1 MILLS
6 IQGMTCPGCV
16 DHVKEAL
23 DAIEGVNK
31 VEISYENAS
40 AAITTEGGV
49 NVADLVGAIEALGY
63 TAKES
68 ADTAKENTSPNACCD
83 NENTSN
89 TESNRPQQV
98 VIIGSGSGAFACA
111 IKAAEGGAKVT
122 LIEGADDIG
131 GCCVNVGCVPS
142 KILIR
147 AAQLAEQQRNNPFA
161 GLENHSPQLSRALL
175 SEQQTARVEELRA
188 AKYQNILESNPALS
202 LIKGWAQ
209 FKNANTL
216 IIRKNDG
223 AEQEA
228 HADKILIATGST
240 PTIPPI
246 EGLTPTPLQKVPFWT
261 STEALFAKEL
271 PQHLVVIGSSVVA
284 LEIAQAYRR
293 LGSEV
298 TVLARHTLLYREDPL
313 LGEKLTGCF
322 EKEGIRVLDNT
333 QATKVTH
340 DGNQFTLDT
349 KAGELNCDRLLVS
362 TGRHANT
369 GQLNLDVA
377 GVMTN
382 KNGEI
387 VVNERMETNVPGIYA
402 AGDCSNM
409 PQFVYVAAAAGSRAG
424 INMTGGDA
432 KLDLSTM
439 PAVIFTDPQVA
450 TVGLT
455 EGRASAQD
463 IETDSRV
470 LGMENVPRALANFET
485 DGFIKLVAEK
495 ASGRIIGA
503 QILAHEGG
511 ELIQSAALAI
521 RNRMTVTELAD
532 QLFPYLTMVEGLKL
546 CAQTFNKDVK
556 ELSCCAG

>member
-1 MILLS
+1 
-6 IQGMTCPGCV
+6 MTCPSCV
-16 DHVKEAL
+16 AHVKEAL
-23 DAIEGVNK
+23 DAIEGVIK

-40 AAITTEGGV
+40 AAITAKGGV
-49 NVADLVGAIEALGY
+49 SVTDLIGAIEALGY
-63 TAKES
+63 IAKES
-68 ADTAKENTSPNACCD
+68 ADIAKENTSPNDRCD
-83 NENTSN
+83 NENASN
-89 TESNRPQQV
+89 TESNQTQHV
-98 VIIGSGSGAFACA
+98 AIIGTGSAAFACA

-122 LIEGADDIG
+122 LIEGADIIG

-147 AAQLAEQQRNNPFA
+147 AAQLAQQQRINPFA
-161 GLENHSPQLSRALL
+161 GLENHAPQLSRALL
-175 SEQQTARVEELRA
+175 AQQQTARVEELRA
-188 AKYQNILESNPALS
+188 AKYQNILETNPALS
-202 LIKGWAQ
+202 LLKGWAQ

-216 IIRKNDG
+216 IVRKNDG
-223 AEQEA
+223 AEQEV

-246 EGLTPTPLQKVPFWT
+246 EGLAETPYWT
-261 STEALFAKEL
+261 STEALFAQEL

-313 LGEKLTGCF
+313 LGEKLTDCF
-322 EKEGIRVLDNT
+322 EKEGIRVLNNT

-340 DGNQFTLDT
+340 DGSQFSLDT
-349 KAGELNCDRLLVS
+349 NAGDLRCDRLLVS

-369 GQLNLDVA
+369 DQLNLDAV
-377 GVMTN
+377 GVTTN
-382 KNGEI
+382 KKGEI
-387 VVNERMETNVPGIYA
+387 VVNERVETNVPGIYS

-424 INMTGGDA
+424 INIMGGDA

-455 EGRASAQD
+455 EEQSKAQG
-463 IETDSRV
+463 IATDSRV
-470 LGMENVPRALANFET
+470 LEMENVPRALANFET
-485 DGFIKLVAEK
+485 DGFIKLVVEQD
-495 ASGRIIGA
+495 SGRLIGA

>member
-6 IQGMTCPGCV
+6 IEGMTCPSCV
-16 DHVKEAL
+16 AHVKEAL

-40 AAITTEGGV
+40 ATITTNGGV
-49 NVADLVGAIEALGY
+49 SVTDLIGAIEALGY
-63 TAKES
+63 TAKETPL
-68 ADTAKENTSPNACCD
+68 AENTAPNAYCD

-89 TESNRPQQV
+89 TESNRTQHV
-98 VIIGSGSGAFACA
+98 AIIGTGSGAFACA

-122 LIEGADDIG
+122 LIEGADVIG

-147 AAQLAEQQRNNPFA
+147 AAQLAQQQRNNPFA
-161 GLENHSPQLSRALL
+161 GLENHAPQLSRALL
-175 SEQQTARVEELRA
+175 AQQQTARVEELRA
-188 AKYQNILESNPALS
+188 AKYQNILETNPALS
-202 LIKGWAQ
+202 LLKGWAQ

-216 IIRKNDG
+216 IVRKNDG
-223 AEQEA
+223 TEQEIF
-228 HADKILIATGST
+228 ADKILIATGST

-246 EGLTPTPLQKVPFWT
+246 EGLAETPYWT
-261 STEALFAKEL
+261 STEALFAEEL

-298 TVLARHTLLYREDPL
+298 TVLARHSLLYSEDPII
-313 LGEKLTGCF
+313 GEKLAGCF
-322 EKEGIRVLDNT
+322 EKEGIRVLNNT
-333 QATKVTH
+333 QATQVTH
-340 DGNQFTLDT
+340 DGNQFTLNT
-349 KAGELNCDRLLVS
+349 NAGELSCDRLLVS

-369 GQLNLDVA
+369 SQLNLDAV
-377 GVMTN
+377 GVTTN
-382 KNGEI
+382 KKGEI
-387 VVNERMETNVPGIYA
+387 VVNERMETNVAGIYA

-455 EGRASAQD
+455 EEQARAQD

-485 DGFIKLVAEK
+485 DGFSKLVTEK
-495 ASGRIIGA
+495 ETGLLLGA

>member
-6 IQGMTCPGCV
+6 IEGMTCPSCIV
-16 DHVKEAL
+16 QIKAAL
-23 DAIEGVNK
+23 DAIGGVNK
-31 VEISYENAS
+31 VDISYEKAS
-40 AAITTEGGV
+40 ATIIINGGV
-49 NVADLVGAIEALGY
+49 SAADLISVIEVLGY
-63 TAKES
+63 TAEVDS
-68 ADTAKENTSPNACCD
+68 LADNTAPNGCCD
-83 NENTSN
+83 NKNASSVA
-89 TESNRPQQV
+89 SNRSLHV
-98 VIIGSGSGAFACA
+98 AVIGTGSGAFACA

-122 LIEGADDIG
+122 LIEGADVIG

-147 AAQLAEQQRNNPFA
+147 AAQLAEQQRINPFA
-161 GLENHSPQLSRALL
+161 GLENHAPQLSRALL
-175 SEQQTARVEELRA
+175 AQQQTARVEELRA
-188 AKYQNILESNPALS
+188 AKYQNILETNPALS
-202 LIKGWAQ
+202 LLKGWAQ

-216 IIRKNDG
+216 TIRKNDG
-223 AEQEA
+223 TEQEV

-240 PTIPPI
+240 PTVPPI
-246 EGLTPTPLQKVPFWT
+246 EGLIETPYWT

-271 PQHLVVIGSSVVA
+271 PQHLIVVGSSVVA

-298 TVLARHTLLYREDPL
+298 TLLARHTLLYREDPL

-322 EKEGIRVLDNT
+322 EKEGIRILGNT

-349 KAGELNCDRLLVS
+349 NAGELNCDRLLIS

-369 GQLNLDVA
+369 DQLNLDAVD
-377 GVMTN
+377 VTTN

-402 AGDCSNM
+402 AGDCCNM

-439 PAVIFTDPQVA
+439 PVVIFTDPQVA

-455 EGRASAQD
+455 EEQAKAQG
-463 IETDSRV
+463 IATDSRV
-470 LGMENVPRALANFET
+470 LEMKNVPRALANFET
-485 DGFIKLVAEK
+485 DGFIKLVVEK
-495 ASGRIIGA
+495 VTGRIIGA
-503 QILAHEGG
+503 QVLAHEGG
-511 ELIQSAALAI
+511 ELIQTAALAI
-521 RNRMTVTELAD
+521 HNRMTIANLAD

-546 CAQTFNKDVK
+546 CAQTFNKSVK

>member
-6 IQGMTCPGCV
+6 IQGMTCPSCV
-16 DHVKEAL
+16 AHVKEAL
-23 DAIEGVNK
+23 DAIESVNN

-40 AAITTEGGV
+40 VAITTNGEV
-49 NVADLVGAIEALGY
+49 NVAELIGAIKALGY

-68 ADTAKENTSPNACCD
+68 ADTANENTSPAARCDKENCD

-89 TESNRPQQV
+89 TRPQQV
-98 VIIGSGSGAFACA
+98 VIIGTGSGAFACA

-122 LIEGADDIG
+122 LIEGADVIG

-147 AAQLAEQQRNNPFA
+147 AAQLAEQQRRNPFA
-161 GLENHSPQLSRALL
+161 GLENHSPQLNRALL
-175 SEQQTARVEELRA
+175 TEQQTARVEELRA
-188 AKYQNILESNPALS
+188 AKYQNILESNSALS

-209 FKNANTL
+209 FKDANTL
-216 IIRKNDG
+216 IVQKNDG
-223 AEQEA
+223 TEQEVV
-228 HADKILIATGST
+228 ADRILIATGST

-246 EGLTPTPLQKVPFWT
+246 DGLTETPYWT
-261 STEALFAKEL
+261 STEALFARESPK
-271 PQHLVVIGSSVVA
+271 HLIVIGSSVVA

-293 LGSEV
+293 LGSEI

-322 EKEGIRVLDNT
+322 EKEGIRVLGNT

-349 KAGELNCDRLLVS
+349 NLGKLNCDRLLVS

-369 GQLNLDVA
+369 GQLNLDAA
-377 GVMTN
+377 GVTTN

-387 VVNERMETNVPGIYA
+387 VVNERMETNVSGIYA

-424 INMTGGDA
+424 INMTGGEA

-450 TVGLT
+450 IVGLT
-455 EGRASAQD
+455 EEQASAQD

-485 DGFIKLVAEK
+485 DGFIKLVVEK
-495 ASGRIIGA
+495 ASGRLIGT

-521 RNRMTVTELAD
+521 RNRMTVTDLAD

>member
-6 IQGMTCPGCV
+6 IQGMTCPSCV
-16 DHVKEAL
+16 AHVKTAL
-23 DAIEGVNK
+23 DAIDGVNN
-31 VEISYENAS
+31 VEISYEQAS
-40 AAITTEGGV
+40 AAITTNGDV
-49 NVADLVGAIEALGY
+49 NVEGLIGAIEALGY
-63 TAKES
+63 TAKENDQLS
-68 ADTAKENTSPNACCD
+68 ACGN
-83 NENTSN
+83 NENISN
-89 TESNRPQQV
+89 SCSDCTQHV

-122 LIEGADDIG
+122 LIEGADVIG

-175 SEQQTARVEELRA
+175 SEQQTARVEELRV
-188 AKYQNILESNPALS
+188 AKYQNILDSNPALS
-202 LIKGWAQ
+202 LMKGWAQ
-209 FKNANTL
+209 FKDANTL
-216 IIRKNDG
+216 IVSNGEGTD
-223 AEQEA
+223 QEI

-240 PTIPPI
+240 PIIPPI
-246 EGLTPTPLQKVPFWT
+246 NGLPDTPYWT

-271 PQHLVVIGSSVVA
+271 PLHLIVIGSSVIA

-298 TVLARHTLLYREDPL
+298 TILARHTLLYREEPL
-313 LGEKLTGCF
+313 LGEKLTECF
-322 EKEGIRVLDNT
+322 EKEGIRVLN
-333 QATKVTH
+333 QTKAEKISH
-340 DGNQFTLDT
+340 DGRQFILETHSVESG
-349 KAGELNCDRLLVS
+349 AGQLNGDRLLIS

-369 GQLNLDVA
+369 SMLNLDA
-377 GVMTN
+377 IGVQIGN
-382 KNGEI
+382 IGEI
-387 VVNERMETNVPGIYA
+387 IVNERMETNVPGIYA
-402 AGDCSNM
+402 AGDCASM

-424 INMTGGDA
+424 VNMTGGEA

-455 EGRASAQD
+455 EAQAKTQG
-463 IETDSRV
+463 IQTDSRV
-470 LGMENVPRALANFET
+470 LDMAYVPRALANFET
-485 DGFIKLVAEK
+485 DGFIKLVVEK
-495 ASGRIIGA
+495 ANGRLIGA

-521 RNRMTVTELAD
+521 RNRMTVSELAN

-546 CAQTFNKDVK
+546 CAQTFSCDVT

>member
-1 MILLS
+1 MITLTIS
-6 IQGMTCPGCV
+6 GMTCASCTH
-16 DHVKEAL
+16 HVQEVLIAIAGVTSARVSYDEANAVIETDTEIHEKIL
-23 DAIEGVNK
+23 IDAV
-31 VEISYENAS
+31 
-40 AAITTEGGV
+40 
-49 NVADLVGAIEALGY
+49 EALGY
-63 TAKES
+63 TAKIVVP
-68 ADTAKENTSPNACCD
+68 DNNTGLTKDENTEELRVA
-83 NENTSN
+83 
-89 TESNRPQQV
+89 
-98 VIIGSGSGAFACA
+98 IIGSGSAAFACA
-111 IKAAEGGAKVT
+111 IKAAEGSAKVT
-122 LIEGADDIG
+122 IIEGADVIG

-147 AAQLAEQQRNNPFA
+147 AAQLAEQQRHNPFA
-161 GLENHSPQLSRALL
+161 GLDNHAPQLSRALL
-175 SEQQTARVEELRA
+175 AQQQTARVEELRA
-188 AKYQNILESNPALS
+188 VKYQNILETNPVLS
-202 LIKGWAQ
+202 LLKGWAQ

-216 IIRKNDG
+216 LVRKNDET
-223 AEQEA
+223 EQEI

-246 EGLTPTPLQKVPFWT
+246 DGVTETPYWT
-261 STEALFAKEL
+261 STEALFAQEL

-298 TVLARHTLLYREDPL
+298 TILARHTLLYRDDPL
-313 LGEKLTGCF
+313 LGEKLSGCF
-322 EKEGIRVLDNT
+322 EKEGIRVLNNT

-340 DGNQFTLDT
+340 DGRQFTLETNADD
-349 KAGELNCDRLLVS
+349 LRCDRLLVS

-369 GQLNLDVA
+369 DQLNLDAV

-382 KNGEI
+382 KKGEI
-387 VVNERMETNVPGIYA
+387 VVNERMETDVSGIYA
-402 AGDCSNM
+402 AGDCCNM

-455 EGRASAQD
+455 EEQAKAQG
-463 IETDSRV
+463 ITTDSRV
-470 LGMENVPRALANFET
+470 LEMENVPRALANFET
-485 DGFIKLVAEK
+485 DGFIKLVVEK
-495 ASGRIIGA
+495 SSGHLVGA